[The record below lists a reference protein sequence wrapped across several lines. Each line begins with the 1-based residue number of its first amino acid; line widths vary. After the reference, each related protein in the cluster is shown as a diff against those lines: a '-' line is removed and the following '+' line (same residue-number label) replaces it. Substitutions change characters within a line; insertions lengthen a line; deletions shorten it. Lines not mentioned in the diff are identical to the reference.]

1 MLVERVTSSDARRGE
16 LTVSEVLGLLSDC
29 SGRLLSLDEW
39 CAMAERAEWSLNK
52 VDASARDLG
61 QAGVLAARRAPAAAA
76 P

>member
-1 MLVERVTSSDARRGE
+1 MRDVGE
-16 LTVSEVLGLLSDC
+16 LMVSEVLGLLSDC

-39 CAMAERAEWSLNK
+39 CAMAERAECSLNK